1 MIEHQQE
8 RQRFVVAKDG
18 HESVLEY
25 KLSGNRINF
34 TRTYV
39 PDVFRGQ
46 GIAKQLVDKGLEW
59 ARAEQFDIEADCW
72 YVAKFLD

>member
-1 MIEHQQE
+1 MIEHQPE
-8 RQRFVVAKDG
+8 RHRFVFAKDG

-25 KLSGNRINF
+25 KLDGSNVNF
-34 TRTYV
+34 IRTFV

-46 GIAKQLVDKGLEW
+46 GIAKQLVDKGLAW
-59 ARAEQFDIEADCW
+59 AKGEQYQIEADCW

>member
-8 RQRFVVAKDG
+8 RQRFVVAKEG

-25 KLSGNRINF
+25 KLNDNSINF

-59 ARAEQFDIEADCW
+59 ARAEQFNIEADCW

>member
-8 RQRFVVAKDG
+8 RQRFVVAKEG

-25 KLSGNRINF
+25 KLNGNAINF

-59 ARAEQFDIEADCW
+59 ARSQQFDIEADCW